1 MPMDILPACMFM
13 YPIHACYPWRPE
25 ESIRSLGSE
34 LDIVVS
40 YCVTAN
46 IVVSYCVTARNATW
60 VLWKSRGNFSITQG
74 SSPALCD

>member
-40 YCVTAN
+40 YCVTA
-46 IVVSYCVTARNATW
+46 RNATW

-74 SSPALCD
+74 SFPALCD